1 MATVISRKFRSSPF
15 RNTHDTWMAIVELLT
30 GGKSTEARKTLVA
43 VAGVAA
49 SCIADHSPESA
60 PIIITCDGPRT
71 RIYCLYDE
79 DALDGADAQEGTL
92 GFDAL
97 NGDWAVS
104 IPCHKD
110 ELSWVIDALA
120 AHSTRITA
128 RDMDS
133 GLATDEKAASSDT
146 SLALDL
152 EGFMK

>member
-1 MATVISRKFRSSPF
+1 MATVIRRTFRSSPF

-30 GGKSTEARKTLVA
+30 GGKSTEARKALVA

-49 SCIADHSPESA
+49 SCIADQSPRSA
-60 PIIITCDGPRT
+60 PIIVTCDGPRT

-79 DALDGADAQEGTL
+79 GALEGADAQEGAL

-97 NGDWAVS
+97 NGDWSVS

-110 ELSWVIDALA
+110 ELSWVVGALA
-120 AHSTRITA
+120 EHSARITA
-128 RDMDS
+128 RDMES
-133 GLATDEKAASSDT
+133 GLATDEKTAAIGT
-146 SLALDL
+146 SLVLDV